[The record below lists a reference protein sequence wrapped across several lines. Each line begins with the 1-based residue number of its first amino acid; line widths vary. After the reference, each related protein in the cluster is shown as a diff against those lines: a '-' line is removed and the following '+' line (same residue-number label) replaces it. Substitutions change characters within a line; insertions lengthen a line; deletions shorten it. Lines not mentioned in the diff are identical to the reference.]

1 MSFDENQEPLK
12 SIKAGSGTVL
22 IVDDQE
28 IASEVVNDYLH
39 MLGYSTYVV
48 SSGAE
53 ALEFYSQ
60 NTNEIDLVLL
70 DMIMPGMS
78 GSETFAGLKK
88 LNKNVRI
95 ILCSG
100 YCEDNEA
107 ATLLSSGCKGFIQK
121 PFSVEA
127 LSRKV
132 ESVLRDRGAP
142 TPAET
147 IQDVSDTIGT

>member
-1 MSFDENQEPLK
+1 MSFYLPVNSAEADDEDQEPLK
-12 SIKAGSGTVL
+12 GIKTGSGTVL
-22 IVDDQE
+22 IVDDQK

-39 MLGYSTYVV
+39 KLGYLTYVV

-53 ALEFYSQ
+53 ALEFYS
-60 NTNEIDLVLL
+60 NHTNEIDLVLL

-88 LNKNVRI
+88 LNNNVRI

-100 YCEDNEA
+100 YCEDDEA
-107 ATLLSSGCKGFIQK
+107 ATLLSSGCNGFIQK
-121 PFSVEA
+121 PFSVEE

-132 ESVLRDRGAP
+132 ESVLRER
-142 TPAET
+142 
-147 IQDVSDTIGT
+147 